1 MLAELTELGS
11 PSHALTLVG
20 SGGLLFVLGTA
31 LGIVIQRSR
40 SRIQTDELRCELAA
54 AQQLIHEQGERVR
67 SYRTEA
73 RTDGLTSLPN
83 RRAFDTILRRR
94 VGERRRRK
102 AAVSLLI
109 IDIDNFKQLNDQY
122 GHQAGDIVLRGL
134 SGILSSAMRDSDVV
148 ARIGGE
154 EFGAILH
161 HASLNDAHAV
171 AERLRKSI
179 ADNEFLVHGGMLHL
193 TVSIGVAETIVG
205 ETTDVLYKRA
215 DSALYRAK
223 ETGRNRVVVHDG
235 TERDTI
241 VADLDMTVSTED
253 DNDDDLEDEFALPRR
268 IHDALNKGIGAE
280 PHPDSQPGRYSPDD
294 AVSVPFFSAP
304 STQRG

>member
-1 MLAELTELGS
+1 MLVELTEF
-11 PSHALTLVG
+11 
-20 SGGLLFVLGTA
+20 GGLSQTLTIVGGCVSFVLGVA
-31 LGIVIQRSR
+31 VGVWVQRFRVS
-40 SRIQTDELRCELAA
+40 SQADELRTELANA
-54 AQQLIHEQGERVR
+54 NQLIHDQAERMK

-109 IDIDNFKQLNDQY
+109 IDIDGFKQLNDQY

-161 HASLNDAHAV
+161 HADLADAQAV
-171 AERLRKSI
+171 AERLRQSI
-179 ADNEFLVHGGMLHL
+179 AENEFLVHGGTLHL

-205 ETTDVLYKRA
+205 ETTDLLYKRA

-223 ETGRNRVVVHDG
+223 ETGRNRVVIHDG

-241 VADLDMTVSTED
+241 VATLDSTISAF
-253 DNDDDLEDEFALPRR
+253 DDDDADEFEHELDPRL
-268 IHDALNKGIGAE
+268 IIDALKEGTGSE
-280 PHPDSQPGRYSPDD
+280 PHPDVQPGLSSPDD
-294 AVSVPFFSAP
+294 SVSVPFFSA
-304 STQRG
+304 SR